1 MMYKTTAEMYFIDF
15 LAFKSADP
23 LWITISENDPDL
35 WADKIWAYSWGLT
48 STATSYG

>member
-1 MMYKTTAEMYFIDF
+1 MMYRITGKVFLIVF
-15 LAFKSADP
+15 LAFESADP